1 MDTSQSRIESYRTK
15 SFSRESSLSSSLS
28 LSRSLPHLIDNDV
41 DGESVSEAGDI
52 GDRSL
57 RRRHSAGRRT
67 RLSADDLIEQG
78 ALDTSC
84 QEQDVLHDLRAFN
97 TASLVK
103 HLPENITASPL
114 PTKSLLSPEENNLGK
129 EEEYVLPK
137 SLEYISCLIHL
148 AVFGI
153 FGAITRYL
161 LQKLFG
167 PTGARVTS
175 DGSILYLDLPSN
187 MVGSFLMGWFG
198 VVFKADIA
206 RVSEFVAI
214 GLSTGYLGSL
224 TTFSGWNQ
232 KMLDLSADGQWVYA
246 MLGFLLGLFLTSY
259 SIILG
264 VETAKGFKWLLH
276 RRASSEGKNS
286 CLKVNT
292 FQSHIVSMTLM
303 LLLLVALLTASS
315 ILLVKEFDK
324 GTSEA
329 QLWLGC
335 LVAAP
340 GVWLRWFLAR
350 LNGRGLGKD
359 RQHLRWVPFGTLIAN
374 VAAACVMAAL
384 ATLKKSVNTRTCNTV
399 ASSIQFGLL
408 GCLSTV
414 STLMAEFNAMRESDY
429 PWRAYAY
436 ASFTIAV
443 SFAIGTVIYSVPVW
457 TVGFS

>member
-1 MDTSQSRIESYRTK
+1 MDTGQSSIEPYQAK
-15 SFSRESSLSSSLS
+15 SFSRESSVASSLS

-41 DGESVSEAGDI
+41 DSESVSEAGDI

-57 RRRHSAGRRT
+57 RRRHSAGRSS
-67 RLSADDLIEQG
+67 RLSADDFIEQG
-78 ALDTSC
+78 THDTSR
-84 QEQDVLHDLRAFN
+84 QEQDILHDLRAFN
-97 TASLVK
+97 TASVNK
-103 HLPENITASPL
+103 TLPEDITASPL
-114 PTKSLLSPEENNLGK
+114 PTKSLLSPEINNSGK
-129 EEEYVLPK
+129 EEER
-137 SLEYISCLIHL
+137 
-148 AVFGI
+148 
-153 FGAITRYL
+153 AITRYL

-232 KMLDLSADGQWVYA
+232 KMLDLSADGQWVIND
-246 MLGFLLGLFLTSY
+246 FTGLFLTSY

-276 RRASSEGKNS
+276 RRASSEDKFH

-292 FQSHIVSMTLM
+292 FQSHIVSLTLM

-329 QLWLGC
+329 QLWFGC

-359 RQHLRWVPFGTLIAN
+359 SQNLRWVPFGTLIAN
-374 VAAACVMAAL
+374 VVAACVMAAL

-414 STLMAEFNAMRESDY
+414 STFMAEFNAMRESDY

-436 ASFTIAV
+436 ASFTIVV
-443 SFAIGTVIYSVPVW
+443 SFAIGTIIYSVPVW
-457 TVGFS
+457 VIGFS